1 MKHAVNTK
9 SGTMKQ
15 ALKRY
20 NMIVRL
26 LALPAFLY
34 TAWYTF
40 IFRDVRYLAQR
51 FGFRYPKLSAKP
63 IWIHAASVGE
73 VSAVLPLIMLLL
85 ERQKNTP
92 VLITT
97 FTPTGGQFV
106 LNKLSGKVCHA
117 YLPVDFPG
125 AVKRFL
131 NAIDPA
137 CAIIMETE
145 LWPNVF
151 IQCDEKKIPLVVIN
165 GRISPRTLNAK
176 PWLRHVYSAIL
187 KKPVAILARSEQDK
201 IGFIKLGAPAEK
213 VRVTGNIKF
222 SFQEKTTSPVSGK
235 LLERPYVLIASTHED
250 EERRILQAWLSI
262 RSRNHLLVIAPR
274 HPKRLADILSQISSL
289 TDQIAVRSRRDEVNE
304 QTRVYLVDTLG
315 ELTGFMSNAEFVF
328 MGGSL
333 VKTGGH
339 NIIEPANFGKA
350 IVFGPHM
357 ENFSEEAA
365 LFLEHDAALQIKN
378 EAEMADTFLKLL
390 DNPEQCES
398 LGSNAKQLVARHQD
412 IAVRYL
418 EELQPYLHSVSPDI
432 K

>member
-1 MKHAVNTK
+1 MKNAVKTK

-20 NMIVRL
+20 NLIVRL

-40 IFRDVRYLAQR
+40 IFREARYLAQR
-51 FGFRYPKLSAKP
+51 FGFRYPKLSTKP

-73 VSAVLPLIMLLL
+73 VSAVLPLIQLLL
-85 ERQKNTP
+85 DRQKTSLI
-92 VLITT
+92 VITT

-106 LNKLSGKVCHA
+106 LKTLSGKVCHV
-117 YLPVDFPG
+117 YLPIDFPG

-131 NAIDPA
+131 NAMSPA

-145 LWPNVF
+145 LWPNLF
-151 IQCDEKKIPLVVIN
+151 IQCDEQNIPLVVIN

-201 IGFIKLGAPAEK
+201 TGFIKLGAPAEK

-222 SFQEKTTSPVSGK
+222 SFQEKTASPISSK

-250 EERRILQAWLSI
+250 EERQILQAWLSI
-262 RSRNHLLVIAPR
+262 RSRNRLLVIAPR
-274 HPKRLADILSQISSL
+274 HPKRLADILSQISGL
-289 TDQIAVRSRRDEVNE
+289 TDQIAVRSRQDQVNE

-315 ELTGFMSNAEFVF
+315 ELTDFMSNAEFVF

-339 NIIEPANFGKA
+339 NIIEPANFSKA

-365 LFLEHDAALQIKN
+365 LFLEHDAAVQIN
-378 EAEMADTFLKLL
+378 DETELADTFLHLL
-390 DNPEQCES
+390 DNPERCES
-398 LGSNAKQLVARHQD
+398 LGSNAKQLVARQQD

-418 EELQPYLHSVSPDI
+418 EELEPYLSNTSPD
-432 K
+432 

>member
-1 MKHAVNTK
+1 MNEHAANTNT
-9 SGTMKQ
+9 GTMKQ

-20 NMIVRL
+20 NLVLRL

-40 IFRDVRYLAQR
+40 VFRDGRYLAQR
-51 FGFRYPKLSAKP
+51 FGFRYPRLSAKP

-73 VSAVLPLIMLLL
+73 VSAVLPLIQLLL
-85 ERQKNTP
+85 DRQKNAP
-92 VLITT
+92 ILITT

-106 LNKLSGKVCHA
+106 LKNLSGKVCHI
-117 YLPVDFPG
+117 YLPVDFSG

-131 NAIDPA
+131 NAVDPV

-145 LWPNVF
+145 LWPNLF
-151 IQCDEKKIPLVVIN
+151 SQCDERKIPLIIIN

-176 PWLRHVYSAIL
+176 PWLRNVYAAIL

-201 IGFIKLGAPAEK
+201 SGFLKLGAPAEK

-222 SFQEKTTSPVSGK
+222 AFQEKATSPPVSDK

-250 EERRILQAWLSI
+250 EEKRILKVWLSI
-262 RSRNHLLVIAPR
+262 QSRNYLLVIAPR
-274 HPKRLADILSQISSL
+274 HPKRLADILSQISGL
-289 TDQIAVRSRRDEVNE
+289 TDQVAVRSRRDEINE
-304 QTRVYLVDTLG
+304 HTRVYLVDTLG
-315 ELTGFMSNAEFVF
+315 ELTGFMANAEFIF

-339 NIIEPANFGKA
+339 NIIEPASFGKA

-365 LFLEHDAALQIKN
+365 LFLEHDAALQIKD
-378 EAEMADTFLKLL
+378 EDGLADIFRHLL
-390 DNPEQCES
+390 VSPEQCES
-398 LGSNAKQLVARHQD
+398 LGENAKKLVAMQQD

-418 EELQPYLHSVSPDI
+418 EELEPYI